1 MASHSAVDHDQK
13 HSAPAWLSLALLVVG
28 VSLVSAGAVLW
39 SNHGPAVLFGN
50 PVLAALA
57 WCL

>member
-1 MASHSAVDHDQK
+1 MAWRSAADHDQK
-13 HSAPAWLSLALLVVG
+13 HSAPVWLSLALLVVG
-28 VSLVSAGAVLW
+28 VSLVGAGALLW
-39 SNHGPAVLFGN
+39 SSHGPAVLLGN